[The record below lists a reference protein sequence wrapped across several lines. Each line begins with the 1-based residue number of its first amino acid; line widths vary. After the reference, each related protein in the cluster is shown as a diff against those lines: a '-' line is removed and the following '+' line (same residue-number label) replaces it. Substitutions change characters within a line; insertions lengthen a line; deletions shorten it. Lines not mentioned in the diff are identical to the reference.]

1 LINRTPLLLGTS
13 AVAGDV
19 FRDADSI
26 AEDHRRF
33 RIGRPHVEI
42 HVGSL
47 AGKTLLVAGTHAAA
61 PFHDHSVGNHLENV
75 LKNCRRE
82 IFGLTLKPSGAPI
95 STTISLGSH
104 LIFFRSSLKD
114 LVTLG
119 ELQATVKISTIRSK
133 RFENMS
139 QYAHKQPGPVSFCWA
154 SWR

>member
-26 AEDHRRF
+26 AEDQRRF

-61 PFHDHSVGNHLENV
+61 PFHDHSVGNHFE
-75 LKNCRRE
+75 
-82 IFGLTLKPSGAPI
+82 
-95 STTISLGSH
+95 
-104 LIFFRSSLKD
+104 
-114 LVTLG
+114 
-119 ELQATVKISTIRSK
+119 TIRGADFDHHLSRLALDFLSEFAQ
-133 RFENMS
+133 RFGHVGRVAGSNRV
-139 QYAHKQPGPVSFCWA
+139 QFRFAGLPGGDHRRHLQSVHRKLEGDF
-154 SWR
+154 RFFQNLIV